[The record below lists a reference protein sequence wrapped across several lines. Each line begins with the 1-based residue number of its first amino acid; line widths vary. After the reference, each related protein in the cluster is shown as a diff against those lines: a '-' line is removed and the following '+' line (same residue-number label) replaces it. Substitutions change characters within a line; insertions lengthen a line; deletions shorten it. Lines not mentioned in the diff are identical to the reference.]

1 MKYAFFMLGLAF
13 SPLSFANEI
22 NPDIQHY
29 LDQAK
34 SKRLDQST
42 TWQRL
47 MYANSKGHS
56 EVDYSGYFLA
66 EQGKTDLKKEIQHN
80 IQALFG
86 STEPNQ
92 SIRCKFPARSSWLM
106 QQLDISEQQL
116 PEVSC
121 PDFDQWIAEVKPYQ
135 ATLIY
140 ATDFMGNPSS
150 MFGHTL
156 LRLDPKD
163 QQQLNLISYAVNYAA
178 TVDSND
184 NWSFAWKGLTGQYPG
199 EYSLMPYY
207 RKVKEYGDFESRDLW
222 EYELNLTPQETRFLV
237 QHLWEMQKV
246 SFPYYFINDNC
257 AYRLLGLFD
266 LVRPEL
272 NLQKQFNSTA
282 IPIETLKVVE
292 QQGLIK
298 QKVYRPALETQL
310 LAQSRQH
317 GKALAKKAHQLAYAE
332 TGTMPSMLQTYPAED
347 QAKVLEMAYDHL
359 YLDFLRQ
366 KVDESFAQPRFRKLL
381 GLRSQ
386 LAIEK
391 QRQAPERPK
400 TDPVQSH
407 HARNISFEAGQVQ
420 GESFVQLGHR
430 QAYHD
435 LIDPQGGLRTGTQ
448 LLFLD
453 GALQYRNSE
462 LKLEHLDLLAVNSYN
477 PINPFNTP
485 LSWGFNLGWTQEALD
500 RHGQF
505 SEEQQHGIAGFKTQA
520 GYSWANA
527 SREHLCYAQMQT
539 HVQAGKA
546 LDQGWR
552 VGAGPTLGCQ
562 NIWTDQINSLVQ
574 VELPYWEDSHHWHL
588 KLNTQLQY
596 AFTAQNAVRLS
607 WEYQQQQDQDWDQ
620 WSLGLI
626 RYF

>member
-1 MKYAFFMLGLAF
+1 MKYAFFVLGLTF
-13 SPLSFANEI
+13 SPLSFSSEI
-22 NPDIQHY
+22 NSDIQHY
-29 LDQAK
+29 LVQAETQH
-34 SKRLDQST
+34 LDQST

-47 MYANSKGHS
+47 MYANPKGHS
-56 EVDYSGYFLA
+56 EVSYSGYFLA
-66 EQGKTDLKKEIQHN
+66 EQGKTDLKKEMQHN
-80 IQALFG
+80 IQALFL
-86 STEPNQ
+86 SAEPNQ
-92 SIRCKFPARSSWLM
+92 SVRCKFPARSSWLM

-116 PEVSC
+116 PAVSC
-121 PDFDQWIAEVKPYQ
+121 PDLEKWLGEVKPYQ

-178 TVDSND
+178 TVNSND

-222 EYELNLTPQETRFLV
+222 EYELNLSPQETRFLV
-237 QHLWEMQKV
+237 QHLWEMQNV

-257 AYRLLGLFD
+257 SYRLLGLFD

-292 QQGLIK
+292 QQGLVK

-317 GKALAKKAHQLAYAE
+317 GKALAKSAHQLAYAE
-332 TGTMPSMLQTYPAED
+332 ADIMPSILQDYSAEN
-347 QAKVLEMAYDHL
+347 QAKILEMAYDHL

-366 KVDESFAQPRFRKLL
+366 KVDESFSQPRFRKLL

-386 LAIEK
+386 LNVEK
-391 QRQAPERPK
+391 QRKAPKRPK

-407 HARNISFEAGQVQ
+407 HAHNISIQAGQVQ
-420 GESFVQLGHR
+420 GESFIQLGHR

-435 LIDPQGGLRTGTQ
+435 LVDPQGGFRTGTQ

-453 GALQYRNSE
+453 GALQYRDSE
-462 LKLEHLDLLAVNSYN
+462 LKLEHLDLLTVNSYN
-477 PINPFNTP
+477 PVNPFNTP
-485 LSWGFNLGWTQEALD
+485 LSWGFNLGWQQEALD
-500 RHGQF
+500 AHGRF
-505 SEEQQHGIAGFKTQA
+505 SENEQHGVASLKTQV

-539 HVQAGKA
+539 QLQVGKA

-552 VGAGPTLGCQ
+552 VGAGPTVGCQ
-562 NIWTDQINSLVQ
+562 NIWSDHMNSLVQ

-596 AFTAQNAVRLS
+596 AFNPQHALRLS
-607 WEYQQQQDQDWDQ
+607 WTYQQQQSKDWDQ